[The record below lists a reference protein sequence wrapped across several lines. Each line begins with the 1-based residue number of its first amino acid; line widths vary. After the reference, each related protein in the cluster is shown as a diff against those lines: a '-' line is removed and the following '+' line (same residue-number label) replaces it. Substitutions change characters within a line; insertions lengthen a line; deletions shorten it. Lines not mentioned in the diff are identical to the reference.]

1 MEKSKRTFRGSYP
14 AYALTYFFFYWSLG
28 VFTSVLSMYLT
39 GIGKSKAEMSFIMS
53 ASSLFGVVLIPIVG
67 YINDKLRKPR
77 LICTVMMA
85 CVAVFGIL
93 FALVRET
100 MLLFLLNGCIMG
112 FISSLSPVSER
123 MATSTKYRYGTI
135 RIWGTFGYAAAVQ
148 VACAMMEFTSP
159 QLIFVSVSVSAVL
172 AIMGRPLVARI
183 SRGRIGR
190 WRVPRWCGALVT
202 LLVIWIVFAV
212 MCGLFVPLVTNKLY
226 QLAHLDF
233 STVLTSVEEP
243 LQRIQDYLTHFF
255 SLPET
260 QVSFKDT
267 LILFLQSLINF
278 DTINTAFSSVVSLA
292 VSSVIA
298 FFSISFITF
307 FFLRD
312 DGLFYAMVTALFPD
326 RYQQNVTHALNSVTV
341 LLFRYFR
348 GILAESFL
356 LMLAVSLVMMAF
368 GMRAQDAF
376 FIGLIMG
383 VMNVVPYAGP
393 TIGGAVSVCMGIITP
408 IEGMSIGHT
417 MLVIAGSLLILKG
430 LDDFVLQPTLYSE
443 RVKAQPLE
451 IFLVILIAGSLA
463 GVIGMLLA
471 IPLYTVLRVFAKE
484 FFSQISLVRKLTEKI

>member
-1 MEKSKRTFRGSYP
+1 MSITPHTLLR
-14 AYALTYFFFYWSLG
+14 
-28 VFTSVLSMYLT
+28 FTVGAAIT
-39 GIGKSKAEMSFIMS
+39 A
-53 ASSLFGVVLIPIVG
+53 VVLFLMWYFSSIVI
-67 YINDKLRKPR
+67 YIL
-77 LICTVMMA
+77 
-85 CVAVFGIL
+85 
-93 FALVRET
+93 
-100 MLLFLLNGCIMG
+100 
-112 FISSLSPVSER
+112 
-123 MATSTKYRYGTI
+123 
-135 RIWGTFGYAAAVQ
+135 
-148 VACAMMEFTSP
+148 
-159 QLIFVSVSVSAVL
+159 VSAVL

-260 QVSFKDT
+260 QVSFEDT

-408 IEGMSIGHT
+408 IEGMSICHT

-484 FFSQISLVRKLTEKI
+484 FFSQIALGRKLTEKI

>member
-1 MEKSKRTFRGSYP
+1 MSITPQTLLR
-14 AYALTYFFFYWSLG
+14 
-28 VFTSVLSMYLT
+28 FTVGAAIT
-39 GIGKSKAEMSFIMS
+39 A
-53 ASSLFGVVLIPIVG
+53 VVLFLMWYFSSIVI
-67 YINDKLRKPR
+67 YIL
-77 LICTVMMA
+77 
-85 CVAVFGIL
+85 
-93 FALVRET
+93 
-100 MLLFLLNGCIMG
+100 
-112 FISSLSPVSER
+112 
-123 MATSTKYRYGTI
+123 
-135 RIWGTFGYAAAVQ
+135 
-148 VACAMMEFTSP
+148 
-159 QLIFVSVSVSAVL
+159 VSAVL

-233 STVLTSVEEP
+233 STVLNSFYEP
-243 LQRIQDYLTHFF
+243 LQRIQHYLTHFF

-267 LILFLQSLINF
+267 LSSFLQSLINF

-341 LLFRYFR
+341 LLSRYFR

-430 LDDFVLQPTLYSE
+430 MDDFVLQPTLYSE

-471 IPLYTVLRVFAKE
+471 IPLYTVLRVFPKE

>member
-172 AIMGRPLVARI
+172 AIVGFLGTDDI
-183 SRGRIGR
+183 SFTDTEAAKAAAGKQFSFLCAPMYI
-190 WRVPRWCGALVT
+190 
-202 LLVIWIVFAV
+202 
-212 MCGLFVPLVTNKLY
+212 LFVIIGFIFSGCSNLNMTYSPILLQELGMPTGAVGTVLF
-226 QLAHLDF
+226 F
-233 STVLTSVEEP
+233 STIVE
-243 LQRIQDYLTHFF
+243 
-255 SLPET
+255 LP
-260 QVSFKDT
+260 V
-267 LILFLQSLINF
+267 ILFSYKF
-278 DTINTAFSSVVSLA
+278 MDRFSG
-292 VSSVIA
+292 
-298 FFSISFITF
+298 
-307 FFLRD
+307 R
-312 DGLFYAMVTALFPD
+312 
-326 RYQQNVTHALNSVTV
+326 
-341 LLFRYFR
+341 
-348 GILAESFL
+348 
-356 LMLAVSLVMMAF
+356 
-368 GMRAQDAF
+368 
-376 FIGLIMG
+376 
-383 VMNVVPYAGP
+383 
-393 TIGGAVSVCMGIITP
+393 
-408 IEGMSIGHT
+408 
-417 MLVIAGSLLILKG
+417 
-430 LDDFVLQPTLYSE
+430 TL
-443 RVKAQPLE
+443 
-451 IFLVILIAGSLA
+451 
-463 GVIGMLLA
+463 MLLA
-471 IPLYTVLRVFAKE
+471 FAIMVAQFLLYATAPNAFVAVVDHAGFACYRFYAVRDDLIEDRARRCAGAFRFHGAGRYQRYGRDECHFNAEPRRHSGGKHEYPHLVFCHGGPDDARHDPNAVPARAEHGKGV
-484 FFSQISLVRKLTEKI
+484 FVKISPQFH

>member
-172 AIMGRPLVARI
+172 AIVGFLGTDDI
-183 SRGRIGR
+183 SFTDTEAAKAAAGKQFSFLCAPMYI
-190 WRVPRWCGALVT
+190 
-202 LLVIWIVFAV
+202 
-212 MCGLFVPLVTNKLY
+212 LFVIIGFVFSGCSNLNMTYSPILLQELGMPTGAVGKVLF
-226 QLAHLDF
+226 F
-233 STVLTSVEEP
+233 STIVE
-243 LQRIQDYLTHFF
+243 
-255 SLPET
+255 LP
-260 QVSFKDT
+260 V
-267 LILFLQSLINF
+267 ILFSYKFMDRFSGRTLMLLAFAIMVAQFLLYA
-278 DTINTAFSSVVSLA
+278 TAPNAFVA
-292 VSSVIA
+292 V
-298 FFSISFITF
+298 
-307 FFLRD
+307 
-312 DGLFYAMVTALFPD
+312 
-326 RYQQNVTHALNSVTV
+326 VTHAGFACYRFYAVRDDLIEDRARRCAGA
-341 LLFRYFR
+341 FRFHGAGRYQRYGRDECHFDAEPWRYSGGKHEYPHLVFCHGGPDDARHDPNAVPARAEHGKGVFVKISPQLREISDVKLR
-348 GILAESFL
+348 GIFRSRTRLCNL
-356 LMLAVSLVMMAF
+356 KR
-368 GMRAQDAF
+368 RAR
-376 FIGLIMG
+376 GR
-383 VMNVVPYAGP
+383 
-393 TIGGAVSVCMGIITP
+393 
-408 IEGMSIGHT
+408 
-417 MLVIAGSLLILKG
+417 GSTG
-430 LDDFVLQPTLYSE
+430 S
-443 RVKAQPLE
+443 R
-451 IFLVILIAGSLA
+451 IFL
-463 GVIGMLLA
+463 
-471 IPLYTVLRVFAKE
+471 
-484 FFSQISLVRKLTEKI
+484 